1 MSLQKIMHSIT
12 KLNSIGTRILMH
24 NEYLKSLK
32 NNSYMEQM
40 EQRGIEYNIL
50 THDEKESAIRY
61 LSQEQ
66 NKQIKE
72 FNKEFIIITNNWNHN
87 LLDDYLVK

>member
-12 KLNSIGTRILMH
+12 KLNSIGSRIIMH

-40 EQRGIEYNIL
+40 EQRDIEYNIL

-72 FNKEFIIITNNWNHN
+72 FNKEFIIITNKWNHN
-87 LLDDYLVK
+87 LLDDYWVK

>member
-32 NNSYMEQM
+32 NNSYMEQ
-40 EQRGIEYNIL
+40 RGTEYDIL
-50 THDEKESAIRY
+50 THDEKERAIRY

-66 NKQIKE
+66 NKQIRE
-72 FNKEFIIITNNWNHN
+72 FNKEFIIITNKWNHN
-87 LLDDYLVK
+87 LLDDYWTKY

>member
-1 MSLQKIMHSIT
+1 MQ
-12 KLNSIGTRILMH
+12 
-24 NEYLKSLK
+24 NEYLISLK

-40 EQRGIEYNIL
+40 EQHVDEYNIL

-66 NKQIKE
+66 NNKIKE
-72 FNKEFIIITNNWNHN
+72 FNKEFINMNKKWNHN
-87 LLDDYLVK
+87 LLDDYWVK

>member
-1 MSLQKIMHSIT
+1 
-12 KLNSIGTRILMH
+12 
-24 NEYLKSLK
+24 
-32 NNSYMEQM
+32 M
-40 EQRGIEYNIL
+40 EQRDIEYNIL

-72 FNKEFIIITNNWNHN
+72 FNKEFIIITNKWNHN
-87 LLDDYLVK
+87 LLDDYWVK